1 MSSAAAVVACA
12 LFLLGRSERSLPP
25 IELVESPPIEASAQA
40 EAFVR
45 QPYTAIY
52 LVTSSPMFQD
62 AQRSA
67 FNGCSGGD
75 MLALK
80 KLASVIAHEAW
91 HVRHGPDER
100 GAYEA
105 QLTALIFLGVQPGS
119 GIYSGVVKSMQATLK
134 KRRYEKPD
142 RVVADKR

>member
-12 LFLLGRSERSLPP
+12 LFMLGRSERSLPP
-25 IELVESPPIEASAQA
+25 IELVEFPPIEASAQA

-52 LVTSSPMFQD
+52 LVTSSPTFQD
-62 AQRSA
+62 AQRSV
-67 FNGCSGGD
+67 FKGCSGD
-75 MLALK
+75 LLALK

-105 QLTALIFLGVQPGS
+105 QLTALLFLGVQPGS
-119 GIYSGVVKSMQATLK
+119 GIYAGVVKSMQATLK

-142 RVVADKR
+142 RVLADKQ